1 MGEGNAPGDLKE
13 GYHVHNVFGTHLIGP
28 VLVKNPHFMNYMV
41 KLIGSQM
48 QDDFQMKDINYDYEM
63 KAYLVTLAEL
73 MQRVESQQ

>member
-1 MGEGNAPGDLKE
+1 MS
-13 GYHVHNVFGTHLIGP
+13 T
-28 VLVKNPHFMNYMV
+28 
-41 KLIGSQM
+41 IGSQM